1 MNWFWST
8 CKLEPF
14 HWIGTGH
21 MDVWTP
27 YYGQSCCPTTQI
39 QKCLRQG
46 RVANL
51 CWLSVWKMVLLCIR
65 LLGHITHTVTGFSSC
80 LMHSPATL
88 LLASLAL
95 QSTIRMLCNPK
106 PNVSDPIHRPV
117 TTHALTKEETSLP
130 LKETLLSSKM
140 DRSLNESCWG
150 WVEFNETL
158 S

>member
-95 QSTIRMLCNPK
+95 QSTIHAMLCNPK

-117 TTHALTKEETSLP
+117 TTHLLTGRSIPFTDGSNSLV
-130 LKETLLSSKM
+130 
-140 DRSLNESCWG
+140 ESCLG
-150 WVEFNETL
+150 WVGFIETTV